1 MKKGIKIAIGAIL
14 AVIIAV
20 LGVFSPYIL
29 SFVVTDSEFV
39 IGKDNEDIVIAITSS
54 HKTFNDDGS
63 INLEK
68 AVNCTFDDSK
78 FKMFNY
84 YGLKYTTD
92 AYVKGTLTYKAGTKE
107 VSEDFFLEPTNTE
120 KEFNSFIDDFLDG
133 KKAYKLISLSFEA
146 LNKEDAK
153 MDILGFSVF
162 NREIPDREVFVES
175 DNLKIGVDLLWG
187 GALSYVED
195 LDSNVQAVSVDG
207 QIKVDSNAAERYN
220 AKSVNDNVNL
230 INRYDPGRL
239 VQQSYYGTMEY
250 DFGIF
255 MENDWRY
262 NPVQGGN
269 QFGDASK
276 IVDLKITDNSVY
288 IKCRPLDW
296 AKEKEFITPSYM
308 EATYSIENGAVH
320 GKCRFVDFSGY
331 PEAESSQEIPA
342 FYCIEPFNNFVYY
355 KGDNPWKNEPLT
367 NEPDLI
373 FWPDAG
379 YPKFYNKENWAAF
392 TGEFEDSF
400 GIGIYVRGEEE
411 FLSGV
416 FNRETTDSEDPS
428 TDDPTSYIAITKTRI
443 FRSFEPFEY
452 EYYLA
457 TGNTTEIRET
467 FKNIANSK

>member
-1 MKKGIKIAIGAIL
+1 
-14 AVIIAV
+14 
-20 LGVFSPYIL
+20 
-29 SFVVTDSEFV
+29 
-39 IGKDNEDIVIAITSS
+39 
-54 HKTFNDDGS
+54 
-63 INLEK
+63 
-68 AVNCTFDDSK
+68 
-78 FKMFNY
+78 
-84 YGLKYTTD
+84 
-92 AYVKGTLTYKAGTKE
+92 
-107 VSEDFFLEPTNTE
+107 
-120 KEFNSFIDDFLDG
+120 
-133 KKAYKLISLSFEA
+133 
-146 LNKEDAK
+146 
-153 MDILGFSVF
+153 
-162 NREIPDREVFVES
+162 
-175 DNLKIGVDLLWG
+175 
-187 GALSYVED
+187 
-195 LDSNVQAVSVDG
+195 
-207 QIKVDSNAAERYN
+207 
-220 AKSVNDNVNL
+220 
-230 INRYDPGRL
+230 
-239 VQQSYYGTMEY
+239 MEY

-269 QFGDASK
+269 KFGDASK

-443 FRSFEPFEY
+443 FRSFEPFQY

>member
-1 MKKGIKIAIGAIL
+1 MKKAIKIILGAIL

-20 LGVFSPYIL
+20 LSVFLPYIL

>member
-1 MKKGIKIAIGAIL
+1 MKKGIIVILGVIL
-14 AVIIAV
+14 AVIIGG

-39 IGKDNEDIVIAITSS
+39 IGKDNEDTAIAITSS
-54 HKTFNDDGS
+54 YKTFNDDGS

-195 LDSNVQAVSVDG
+195 LNSNVQAVSVDG
-207 QIKVDSNAAERYN
+207 QIKVDSNAEERYN

-230 INRYDPGRL
+230 INRNDTGRL
-239 VQQSYYGTMEY
+239 VQQSYYGTLDY
-250 DFGIF
+250 DHGVY
-255 MENDWRY
+255 MENDWKY

-269 QFGDASK
+269 QFNDASK
-276 IVDLKITDNSVY
+276 IVDLKITGNSIY

-331 PEAESSQEIPA
+331 PEAESTQEIPA

-355 KGDNPWKNEPLT
+355 KGDKPWTNGPLT
-367 NEPDLI
+367 NEPELI

-400 GIGIYVRGEEE
+400 GIGIYVEGEEE

-416 FNRETTDSEDPS
+416 FEREKTTEEDPS
-428 TDDPTSYIAITKTRI
+428 KAGPTSYIAITKTRI
-443 FRSFEPFEY
+443 FTSFEPFRY

-457 TGNTTEIRET
+457 TGNANEIRET
-467 FKNIANSK
+467 FKKIANS

>member
-1 MKKGIKIAIGAIL
+1 MKKAIKIILSVIL

-92 AYVKGTLTYKAGTKE
+92 AYVKGTLTYEAGTKE

-146 LNKEDAK
+146 LNKDDAK

-162 NREIPDREVFVES
+162 NREIPDREVFADS

-308 EATYSIENGAVH
+308 EATYSVENGAVH

>member
-1 MKKGIKIAIGAIL
+1 MKKAIKIILSVIL

-162 NREIPDREVFVES
+162 NREIPDREVFAES

-195 LDSNVQAVSVDG
+195 LDSKVQAVSVDG
-207 QIKVDSNAAERYN
+207 QIKVDSNAEERYN

-308 EATYSIENGAVH
+308 EATYSVENGAVH

>member
-1 MKKGIKIAIGAIL
+1 MKKAIKIILGAIL

-20 LGVFSPYIL
+20 LGVFLPYIL

-195 LDSNVQAVSVDG
+195 LDSKVQAVSVDG
-207 QIKVDSNAAERYN
+207 QIKVDSNAEERYN

-308 EATYSIENGAVH
+308 EATYSVENGAVH